1 MEIAAA
7 FMDQKRSTEARKNAI
22 GSYERLMLLQKNP
35 DSRGLNLELA
45 GLLVMD
51 GQFSRALAIYEKFT
65 KKFPKEFTFHLG
77 AAKAHLEMNDL
88 KSARTEAEQAVRFA
102 YGDNLIRS
110 MDRLLKIMQKQGESA
125 FALRRGEDFLKT
137 IHVDPALKVRT
148 GRYVS
153 ALNSTLSEL
162 RKEKSKP

>member
-1 MEIAAA
+1 MKFATLVAIFLVGCVSAEKDVNDCLPAAIAAR
-7 FMDQKRSTEARKNAI
+7 Q
-22 GSYERLMLLQKNP
+22 
-35 DSRGLNLELA
+35 
-45 GLLVMD
+45 
-51 GQFSRALAIYEKFT
+51 
-65 KKFPKEFTFHLG
+65 
-77 AAKAHLEMNDL
+77 
-88 KSARTEAEQAVRFA
+88 
-102 YGDNLIRS
+102 
-110 MDRLLKIMQKQGESA
+110 IMQKQGESA